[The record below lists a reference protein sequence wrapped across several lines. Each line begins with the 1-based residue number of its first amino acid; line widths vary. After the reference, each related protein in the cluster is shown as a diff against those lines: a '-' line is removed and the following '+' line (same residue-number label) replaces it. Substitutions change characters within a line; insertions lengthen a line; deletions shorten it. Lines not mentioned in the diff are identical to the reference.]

1 MPNLSSS
8 KKALRQNRKR
18 RVLNLRRLRMM
29 RQVVKDFKK
38 LIKQGKNEEAKNLI
52 PSLYRAIDKT
62 AKRKIIKKNT
72 AARKKSR
79 LMKSLLSN
87 S

>member
-38 LIKQGKNEEAKNLI
+38 SIKQGKNEEAKNLI